1 MSSDVVIETGDRRLA
16 GFRERIGR
24 RFLRAEPRQRSWA
37 YITMLLSEEA
47 RKNAWAISLRA
58 GERSP
63 DGMQR
68 LLRSAGWD
76 VEGVRDDVRQFVL
89 EQIGS
94 TDPGDGVLVI
104 GATEFVKRG
113 DRTVAVER
121 QFAPAQQR
129 RENCQIGVLAG
140 YATGLR
146 CALIDRELYLPES
159 WAANPG
165 RRRAAGIPDHV
176 TAEPQAELARR
187 IAARSLAG
195 GLPIGCLVSVEPYG
209 RHTSLLDWLDESRL
223 PYLLGMDG
231 PGLTGVRL
239 AGDPA
244 ALPDTFRVSPLSWTR
259 TPARGAHGRANGGP
273 ERWILSS
280 SGDRGMRFICGGPS
294 GQAPVDVV
302 QAVFA
307 SMAFRRC
314 VDEARTRA
322 GLDAYQLRTYQGWYR
337 HITLAM
343 AASACLLPTS

>member
-1 MSSDVVIETGDRRLA
+1 MSSDIVTDTGGDRQLA
-16 GFRERIGR
+16 EFREQIGR
-24 RFLRAEPRQRSWA
+24 HFVRAEPRQRVWA
-37 YITMLLSEEA
+37 YITMLLSEQA

-68 LLRSAGWD
+68 LVRNAGWD
-76 VEGVRDDVRQFVL
+76 VEGVRDAVRQFVV

-94 TDPGDGVLVI
+94 ADPADGVLVA

-121 QFAPAQQR
+121 QYVPARQR

-159 WAANPG
+159 WASSPE
-165 RRRAAGIPDHV
+165 RRRTAGIPDHV

-187 IAARSLAG
+187 IVARSLKAR
-195 GLPIGCLVSVEPYG
+195 LPVGCLVSVEPYG
-209 RHTSLLDWLDESRL
+209 RHAPLLDWLDERGL

-231 PGLTGVRL
+231 PGLTSVRL

-244 ALPDTFRVSPLSWTR
+244 NLPDTFRVSPLFWNR
-259 TPARGAHGRANGGP
+259 TPAPGGAG
-273 ERWILSS
+273 RWILSS
-280 SGDRGMRFICGGPS
+280 GGDSGMRFICGGPS
-294 GQAPVDVV
+294 GRAPLDVV
-302 QAVFA
+302 PAVFA

-314 VDEARTRA
+314 IDDARARA

-337 HITLAM
+337 HITLAL
-343 AASACLLPTS
+343 AASACLLPSR